1 MSTAAVNRFPVAT
14 GATARALPGITPGT
28 GPSRKAR
35 TPLSLVR
42 SAPRKRRAPFVVLCF
57 GILAVALMAVLVLN
71 ISVSTAQYQ
80 LVQLRSEQSTLTKQ
94 NQDLTQ
100 QVQNFDAP
108 QNLAAKA
115 TELGMVASTGKGQ
128 IDLSTLTV
136 TGKAK
141 PAVKG
146 DAPGAVIAAPAVA
159 GQLSVVPPATVKE
172 PLANRKPAAAADAG
186 RSAPQLPRR
195 RRPPRTGRR
204 GRAGPGRPPPR
215 PHRRSNS
222 TEAPFPP
229 PRRRSRDSNAGRTTS
244 QASSKEI
251 IVAQNTG
258 KARKAKVPNATRR
271 LRLGLGVML
280 TLLLV
285 VGGKLFL
292 VQGLDVGGMAEAALQ
307 NRLTPIELPGR
318 TRQHPGR
325 QRHRPGQQ
333 RDPLQRRRGPD
344 GQHQDRDVPPAGA
357 GGRQGRA
364 RQGLPGPGHLRARR
378 RAGHGPR
385 TRSRT
390 P

>member
-14 GATARALPGITPGT
+14 DATARALPGITPGT

-57 GILAVALMAVLVLN
+57 GLLAVALMAVLVLN

-115 TELGMVASTGKGQ
+115 TELGMVASTTKGQ
-128 IDLSTLTV
+128 IDLSTLAV

-172 PLANRKPAAAADAG
+172 PLANRKPTEAAAAPAAAAAAAA
-186 RSAPQLPRR
+186 APAAAAAAV
-195 RRPPRTGRR
+195 PPSVP
-204 GRAGPGRPPPR
+204 A
-215 PHRRSNS
+215 
-222 TEAPFPP
+222 APAVELHGGSVPAP
-229 PRRRSRDSNAGRTTS
+229 
-244 QASSKEI
+244 
-251 IVAQNTG
+251 AQ
-258 KARKAKVPNATRR
+258 KVP
-271 LRLGLGVML
+271 
-280 TLLLV
+280 
-285 VGGKLFL
+285 
-292 VQGLDVGGMAEAALQ
+292 
-307 NRLTPIELPGR
+307 
-318 TRQHPGR
+318 
-325 QRHRPGQQ
+325 GQ
-333 RDPLQRRRGPD
+333 
-344 GQHQDRDVPPAGA
+344 
-357 GGRQGRA
+357 
-364 RQGLPGPGHLRARR
+364 
-378 RAGHGPR
+378 
-385 TRSRT
+385 
-390 P
+390 